1 MAGQQP
7 VVAKAARRIRL
18 AAFVLAIAAFVSGGV
33 LFLTSTGGHDGAYGS
48 IRIPGTKVLHLPAG
62 RVDMTFTMDLEN
74 QTVDIPVLGLGV
86 QPVNG
91 GSLLP
96 LTHDIESPVGIN
108 GVTHVVV
115 AWVEVPTAGNYRI
128 GVQGNNTFDP
138 NPQLLLGPQSWSARI
153 GSITLVTVAGL
164 LLIGFVAGY
173 AIRRAKRRAE
183 LHPTVTDAITSQL

>member
-1 MAGQQP
+1 MAGQP
-7 VVAKAARRIRL
+7 VVAKTARRIRL
-18 AAFVLAIAAFVSGGV
+18 AAFALAIAVFVSGGA
-33 LFLTSTGGHDGAYGS
+33 LFLMSVGGHDGAYGS
-48 IRIPGTKVLHLPAG
+48 IRIPGTTVLHLPAG
-62 RVDMTFTMDLEN
+62 QVDMTFTMDLEN

-115 AWVEVPTAGNYRI
+115 AWVDVPTAGDYRI

-138 NPQLLLGPQSWSARI
+138 NPQLLLGPPSWAARI
-153 GSITLVTVAGL
+153 GAITLLTTVGL
-164 LLIGFVAGY
+164 LVIGFIAGS
-173 AIRRAKRRAE
+173 AVRRAKRKARP
-183 LHPTVTDAITSQL
+183 HPTVTDAITSGR